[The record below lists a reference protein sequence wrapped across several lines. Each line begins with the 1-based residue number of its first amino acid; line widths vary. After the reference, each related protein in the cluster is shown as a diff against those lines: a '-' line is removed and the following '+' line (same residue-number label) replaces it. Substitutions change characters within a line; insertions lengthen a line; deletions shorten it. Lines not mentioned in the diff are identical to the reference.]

1 MNKSIVSVPSKLL
14 AVLFLS
20 LFFVACSTTKYLQK
34 DSSLLDKVSIKG
46 NDTKLSNTDLRA
58 YLAQK
63 PNTMMLGIVK
73 FKLGTYSLSGR
84 DTTKFINRMLRNIGE
99 PPVEFDTLL
108 IGDTER
114 AIEKVLVNSGYL
126 DAKVTSEYKTKKR
139 KTNVEYYINSGDMYK
154 IRYFSFDI
162 DDDSV
167 LSILNRYYT
176 INSLEGQDLDVNQL
190 NNIRDNIAKIF
201 RQNGYYKVQKDIF
214 VFRADTVGQNKNVD
228 LHITIADQY
237 RDSAAFSDVFTKR
250 IIDNIYIYCYET
262 LDISEIAYD
271 TVNFA
276 GYTII
281 YNSKRQIFYPRFL
294 IDKVFFK
301 SGQLYNEKSIE
312 RTTANFSSIAAIKYV
327 NVAFTEKEGSLL
339 DCNIFL
345 LPSEKYG
352 YSVGLEA
359 NTNSGSTIGAAV
371 NLGFSDKNLF
381 HRAEMFKID
390 GRISYDLFRRSEDI
404 FRHSISAGSDISLV
418 IPKLFLP
425 YFKEDFRLRHGATT
439 KFSVNYT
446 YQTHPDFER
455 AILNTS
461 FGYQWRSRRWQYGVD
476 LADFSY
482 IKVDS
487 ISEWFLRTNPNLL
500 PTFEDHLVL
509 KTVFSFA
516 TANTTRTK
524 ARNNYSFRGRL
535 SFGGNLFYLANMAFD
550 QEKVDGKYRFF
561 GIPFAQFAKFDFN
574 YSYNMY
580 ISSKFRMVYHAMF
593 GIGIPYLN
601 ATILPFEE
609 KFFAGGS
616 NSMRGWGART
626 LGPGSFY
633 SITDSYLS
641 QNGDIKMELN
651 AEARFK
657 LFWVL
662 EGALFI
668 DAGNVWTIKKYDNLE
683 GSNLSFDGG
692 KFMRDIALGY
702 GLGLRFDFNYFL
714 IRFDLGLKLY
724 DPRYE
729 AEEERWAIGS
739 RYGGGKG
746 KRIDSVGTLQ
756 FAIGYPF

>member
-63 PNTMMLGIVK
+63 PNTMMLGILK

-381 HRAEMFKID
+381 HRAETFKID
-390 GRISYDLFRRSEDI
+390 GRISYDLFRRSEDV

-561 GIPFAQFAKFDFN
+561 GIPFAKFDFN

-633 SITDSYLS
+633 SITNSYLS

-662 EGALFI
+662 EGALFV

>member
-63 PNTMMLGIVK
+63 PNTMMLGILK

-381 HRAEMFKID
+381 HRAETFKID
-390 GRISYDLFRRSEDI
+390 GRISYDLFRRSEDV

-550 QEKVDGKYRFF
+550 HED
-561 GIPFAQFAKFDFN
+561 
-574 YSYNMY
+574 
-580 ISSKFRMVYHAMF
+580 
-593 GIGIPYLN
+593 
-601 ATILPFEE
+601 
-609 KFFAGGS
+609 
-616 NSMRGWGART
+616 
-626 LGPGSFY
+626 
-633 SITDSYLS
+633 
-641 QNGDIKMELN
+641 
-651 AEARFK
+651 
-657 LFWVL
+657 
-662 EGALFI
+662 
-668 DAGNVWTIKKYDNLE
+668 
-683 GSNLSFDGG
+683 
-692 KFMRDIALGY
+692 
-702 GLGLRFDFNYFL
+702 
-714 IRFDLGLKLY
+714 
-724 DPRYE
+724 
-729 AEEERWAIGS
+729 
-739 RYGGGKG
+739 
-746 KRIDSVGTLQ
+746 
-756 FAIGYPF
+756 

>member
-14 AVLFLS
+14 SVLFLS

-34 DSSLLDKVSIKG
+34 DSTLLDKVSIKG

-63 PNTMMLGIVK
+63 PNTMMLGILK

-84 DTTKFINRMLRNIGE
+84 DTTKFINRILRNIGE

-214 VFRADTVGQNKNVD
+214 VFRADTIGQNKNVD

-237 RDSAAFSDVFTKR
+237 RDSTAFSDVFTKR

-271 TVNFA
+271 TVHFA

-301 SGQLYNEKSIE
+301 SGQLYNERSIE

-359 NTNSGSTIGAAV
+359 NTNSGATIGAAV

-390 GRISYDLFRRSEDI
+390 GRISYDLFRRSEDV

-455 AILNTS
+455 AILNT
-461 FGYQWRSRRWQYGVD
+461 
-476 LADFSY
+476 
-482 IKVDS
+482 
-487 ISEWFLRTNPNLL
+487 
-500 PTFEDHLVL
+500 
-509 KTVFSFA
+509 
-516 TANTTRTK
+516 
-524 ARNNYSFRGRL
+524 
-535 SFGGNLFYLANMAFD
+535 
-550 QEKVDGKYRFF
+550 KY
-561 GIPFAQFAKFDFN
+561 
-574 YSYNMY
+574 
-580 ISSKFRMVYHAMF
+580 
-593 GIGIPYLN
+593 
-601 ATILPFEE
+601 
-609 KFFAGGS
+609 
-616 NSMRGWGART
+616 
-626 LGPGSFY
+626 
-633 SITDSYLS
+633 
-641 QNGDIKMELN
+641 
-651 AEARFK
+651 
-657 LFWVL
+657 
-662 EGALFI
+662 
-668 DAGNVWTIKKYDNLE
+668 
-683 GSNLSFDGG
+683 
-692 KFMRDIALGY
+692 
-702 GLGLRFDFNYFL
+702 
-714 IRFDLGLKLY
+714 
-724 DPRYE
+724 
-729 AEEERWAIGS
+729 
-739 RYGGGKG
+739 
-746 KRIDSVGTLQ
+746 
-756 FAIGYPF
+756 